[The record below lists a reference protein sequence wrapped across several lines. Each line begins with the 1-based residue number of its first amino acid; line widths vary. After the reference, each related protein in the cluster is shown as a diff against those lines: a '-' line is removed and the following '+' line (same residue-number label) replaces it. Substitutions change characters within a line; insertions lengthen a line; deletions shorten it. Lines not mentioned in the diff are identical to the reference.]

1 MAFADLFQDLMGV
14 CKADPTELM
23 NHNGTQEETLLG
35 DITEQCFTHLKYGE
49 ALENIKSAARTL
61 LHTQDQLLEVQGK
74 MEPLSLNMNHLAK
87 QINQMKKETGDLCCR
102 ETELQ
107 EENITKEQKLSE
119 MESKVK
125 SKDQQ
130 LEDQKNELTQFSKK
144 IEDECG
150 LRIDISSAG
159 TYIISLAGLMKTD
172 DDFCTCELTVD
183 TTNIVKGE
191 YKVLRTSP
199 DLGGDVLHELAQC
212 LNETSDLAGFIATLR
227 KNFKKYM

>member
-1 MAFADLFQDLMGV
+1 MDIWRNLNLTYFYQPWFGSKFKLFFVVFSFKENRIHLVNVIIKTVTNMAFADLFQDLMGV
-14 CKADPTELM
+14 CKADHPELM

-49 ALENIKSAARTL
+49 ALENIKSAARVRTSGEHTPLFSIISIPFTDTLHTDIIIFPLFKTL
-61 LHTQDQLLEVQGK
+61 LHTQDQLVEVQGK
-74 MEPLSLNMNHLAK
+74 MKPLSLNMNHLAK

-130 LEDQKNELTQFSKK
+130 V
-144 IEDECG
+144 
-150 LRIDISSAG
+150 
-159 TYIISLAGLMKTD
+159 M
-172 DDFCTCELTVD
+172 
-183 TTNIVKGE
+183 
-191 YKVLRTSP
+191 
-199 DLGGDVLHELAQC
+199 
-212 LNETSDLAGFIATLR
+212 
-227 KNFKKYM
+227 